1 MGFLDKLRGGSDNAI
16 TLDVQPQEAAPG
28 TDVTVR
34 FEVTGELDAKA
45 RAVRV
50 TLEGTANYKAN
61 VTRTYGPTED
71 SNVSTVEEWQSYPLH
86 KEEREL
92 PAQAGPG
99 EVTFKLPPDALP
111 SSAGAVTWT
120 VSARI
125 DRAGG
130 MDKVVRQDLSVRH
143 GAEGLPGQRAPQQQ
157 EDGLTLDDVPV
168 AVRAGSPVS
177 GNLTVNVDKDVKVT
191 AARIRLYRKVTYTA
205 AAQTDGSIFGAG
217 PDGLSA
223 VAFIGSNHIKD
234 ELKVAEVD
242 LAGKREFTAGSVERL
257 PFTID
262 VPEDAGPTTAHS
274 YARVEWRLEAVLDRR
289 MRGDLAVETPLV
301 VF

>member
-16 TLDVQPQEAAPG
+16 TLDVRPAEVAPG
-28 TDVTVR
+28 GEVAVR
-34 FEVTGELDAKA
+34 FEVLGQLDAKA
-45 RAVRV
+45 RGIRL
-50 TLEGTANYKAN
+50 TLEGTGSYKVN
-61 VTRTYGPTED
+61 VTRTYGPSDD
-71 SNVSTVEEWQSYPLH
+71 SNVSTVEEWQSYSLH
-86 KEEREL
+86 KEEHEL
-92 PAQAGPG
+92 PAQTGPG
-99 EVTFKLPPDALP
+99 EATFKLPPDALP
-111 SSAGAVTWT
+111 SSAGVVSWT

-130 MDKVVRQDLSVRH
+130 MDKVVRQDISVRH
-143 GAEGLPGQRAPQQQ
+143 GGEGLPGQRAPQQH

-168 AVRAGSPVS
+168 AVRAGSPLT
-177 GNLTVNVDKDVKVT
+177 GHLTVAVDKDVKVT

-205 AAQTDGSIFGAG
+205 AAQTDGTIFGAG

-234 ELKVAEVD
+234 ETKVAEVD
-242 LAGKREFTAGSVERL
+242 LAGKREFAAGSVERL

-262 VPEDAGPTTAHS
+262 VPTGAGPTTAHS
-274 YARVEWRLEAVLDRR
+274 YGRVEWRLEAVLDRR
-289 MRGDLAVETPLV
+289 MRGDLAVDTPLV